1 MVNVEQH
8 LTSIFEKQTCWT
20 LELLAAKLEC
30 CIRSVQRFLSTV
42 GYYRSFNHN
51 GGWYTLRSIPIFDRD
66 GLWFYDDIGFSH
78 AGSMT
83 DTLVVLVSKGPEGI
97 TAEELGKKLRCRCH
111 SVLVRLIRDAKL
123 QRWKRGRSNIY
134 IAKDADITVIQQKA
148 TTVLNVKL
156 PAEIAVLVLV
166 QFINNPGL
174 SFVQL
179 AKSVSQINKIVV
191 SAAQI
196 ETLFS
201 RLGVKKLRQCR
212 Y

>member
-8 LTSIFEKQTCWT
+8 LSSIFEKQSCWMIKP
-20 LELLAAKLEC
+20 LATKLDYSV
-30 CIRSVQRFLSTV
+30 RSVQRFLTAV
-42 GYYRSFNHN
+42 GYYRSFTHN
-51 GGWYTLRSIPIFDRD
+51 GGWYTLRSIPKFDRD
-66 GLWFYDDIGFSH
+66 GLWFYNDIGFSR
-78 AGSMT
+78 AGNMT
-83 DTLVVLVSKGPEGI
+83 DTLVELTCKSLQGI
-97 TAEELGKKLRCRCH
+97 TAEELGEKLHCRCH

-123 QRWKRGRSNIY
+123 QRLKRGRSNIY

-148 TTVLNVKL
+148 TTVPNVKL

-166 QFINNPGL
+166 QFINDPGL

-179 AKSVSQINKIVV
+179 AKSISQSSKVAV

-201 RLGVKKLRQCR
+201 RLGVKKTLPM
-212 Y
+212 

>member
-8 LTSIFEKQTCWT
+8 LSSIFEKQSCWMIKP
-20 LELLAAKLEC
+20 LATKLDYSV
-30 CIRSVQRFLSTV
+30 RSVQRFLTAV
-42 GYYRSFNHN
+42 GYYRSFTHN
-51 GGWYTLRSIPIFDRD
+51 GGWYTLRSIPKFDRD
-66 GLWFYDDIGFSH
+66 GLWFYNDIGFSR
-78 AGSMT
+78 AGNMT
-83 DTLVVLVSKGPEGI
+83 DTLVELTCKSLQGI
-97 TAEELGKKLRCRCH
+97 TAEELGEKLLCRCH

-123 QRWKRGRSNIY
+123 QRLKRGRSNIY

-148 TTVLNVKL
+148 TTVPNVKL

-166 QFINNPGL
+166 QFINDPGL

-179 AKSVSQINKIVV
+179 AKSISQSSKVAV

-201 RLGVKKLRQCR
+201 RLGVKKTPPM
-212 Y
+212 

>member
-8 LTSIFEKQTCWT
+8 ISSIFEKQSCWMIKP
-20 LELLAAKLEC
+20 LAAKLDYS
-30 CIRSVQRFLSTV
+30 IRSVQRFLTAV
-42 GYYRSFNHN
+42 GYYRSFTHN
-51 GGWYTLRSIPIFDRD
+51 GGWYTLRSIPKFDRD
-66 GLWFYDDIGFSH
+66 GLWFYNDIGFSR
-78 AGSMT
+78 AGNMT
-83 DTLVVLVSKGPEGI
+83 DTLVELTCKSLQGI
-97 TAEELGKKLRCRCH
+97 TAEELGEKLHCRCH

-123 QRWKRGRSNIY
+123 QRLKRGRSNIY

-148 TTVLNVKL
+148 TTVPNVKL

-166 QFINNPGL
+166 QFINEPGL

-179 AKSVSQINKIVV
+179 AKSISQSSKVAV

-201 RLGVKKLRQCR
+201 RLGVKKTPPM
-212 Y
+212 

>member
-8 LTSIFEKQTCWT
+8 ISSIFEKQSCWMIKP
-20 LELLAAKLEC
+20 LAAKLDYS
-30 CIRSVQRFLSTV
+30 IRSVQRFLTAV
-42 GYYRSFNHN
+42 GYYRSFTHN
-51 GGWYTLRSIPIFDRD
+51 GGWYTLRSIPKFDRD
-66 GLWFYDDIGFSH
+66 GLWFYNDIGFSR
-78 AGSMT
+78 AGNMT
-83 DTLVVLVSKGPEGI
+83 DTLVELTCKSLQGI
-97 TAEELGKKLRCRCH
+97 TAEELGEKLHCRCH

-123 QRWKRGRSNIY
+123 QRLKRGRSNIY

-148 TTVLNVKL
+148 TTVPNVKL

-166 QFINNPGL
+166 QFINEPGL

-179 AKSVSQINKIVV
+179 AKSISQSSKVAV

-201 RLGVKKLRQCR
+201 RLGVKKTLPM
-212 Y
+212 

>member
-8 LTSIFEKQTCWT
+8 ISSIFEKQSCWMIKP
-20 LELLAAKLEC
+20 LAAKLDYS
-30 CIRSVQRFLSTV
+30 IRSVQRFLTAV
-42 GYYRSFNHN
+42 GYYRSFTHN
-51 GGWYTLRSIPIFDRD
+51 GGWYTLRSIPKFDRD
-66 GLWFYDDIGFSH
+66 GLWFYNDIGFSRV
-78 AGSMT
+78 GNMT
-83 DTLVVLVSKGPEGI
+83 DTLVELTCKSLQGI
-97 TAEELGKKLRCRCH
+97 TAEELGEKLHCRCH

-123 QRWKRGRSNIY
+123 QRLKRGRSHIY

-148 TTVLNVKL
+148 TTVPNVKL

-166 QFINNPGL
+166 QFINDPGL

-179 AKSVSQINKIVV
+179 AKFISHSSKVAV

-201 RLGVKKLRQCR
+201 RLGVKKTPPM
-212 Y
+212 

>member
-8 LTSIFEKQTCWT
+8 ISSIFEKQSCWMIKP
-20 LELLAAKLEC
+20 LATKLDYSV
-30 CIRSVQRFLSTV
+30 RSVQRFLTAV
-42 GYYRSFNHN
+42 GYYRSFTHN
-51 GGWYTLRSIPIFDRD
+51 GGWYTLRSIPKFDRD
-66 GLWFYDDIGFSH
+66 GLWFYNDIGFSR
-78 AGSMT
+78 AGNMT
-83 DTLVVLVSKGPEGI
+83 DTLVELTCKSLQGI
-97 TAEELGKKLRCRCH
+97 TAEELGEKLHCRCH

-123 QRWKRGRSNIY
+123 QRLKRGRSNIY

-148 TTVLNVKL
+148 TTVPNVKL

-166 QFINNPGL
+166 QFINEPGL

-179 AKSVSQINKIVV
+179 AKSISQSSKVAV

-201 RLGVKKLRQCR
+201 RLGVKKTLPM
-212 Y
+212 

>member
-8 LTSIFEKQTCWT
+8 LSSIFEKQSCWMIKP
-20 LELLAAKLEC
+20 LATKLDYSV
-30 CIRSVQRFLSTV
+30 RSVQRFLTAV
-42 GYYRSFNHN
+42 GYYRSFTHN
-51 GGWYTLRSIPIFDRD
+51 GGWYTLRSIPKFDRD
-66 GLWFYDDIGFSH
+66 GLWFYNDIGFSRV
-78 AGSMT
+78 GNMT
-83 DTLVVLVSKGPEGI
+83 DTLVELTCKSLQGI
-97 TAEELGKKLRCRCH
+97 TAEELGEKLHCRCH

-123 QRWKRGRSNIY
+123 QRLKRGRSHIY

-148 TTVLNVKL
+148 TTVPNVKL

-166 QFINNPGL
+166 QFINDPGL

-179 AKSVSQINKIVV
+179 AKFISHSSKVAV

-201 RLGVKKLRQCR
+201 RLGVKKTPPM
-212 Y
+212 